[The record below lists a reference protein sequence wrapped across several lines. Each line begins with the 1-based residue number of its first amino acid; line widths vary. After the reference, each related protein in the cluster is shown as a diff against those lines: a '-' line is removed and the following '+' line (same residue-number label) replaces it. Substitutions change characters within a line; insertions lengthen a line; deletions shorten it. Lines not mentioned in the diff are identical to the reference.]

1 MNIEDIIKDAI
12 KEAVTAQMAEQA
24 TQNNEPVEEE
34 EIEVEE
40 ASATALESN
49 AKSGV

>member
-1 MNIEDIIKDAI
+1 MNIEDIIKDAV
-12 KEAVTAQMAEQA
+12 KEAVMAQMAGTT
-24 TQNNEPVEEE
+24 TQDNEPEEE
-34 EIEVEE
+34 VEVEE